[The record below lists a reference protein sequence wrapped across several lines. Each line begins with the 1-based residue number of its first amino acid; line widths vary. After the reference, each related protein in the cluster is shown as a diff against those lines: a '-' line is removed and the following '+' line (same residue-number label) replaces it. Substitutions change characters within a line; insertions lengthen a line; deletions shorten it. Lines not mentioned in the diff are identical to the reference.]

1 MSDELISTQLIDEPS
16 NEVSPMISILS
27 GCFGGIAQVIT
38 GQPFD
43 CVKVRLQTAAPGSN
57 STIMTVVKD
66 IITKEGYS
74 AFYKGTT
81 TPLLGI
87 GACVSVQ
94 FGCNE
99 FMKTYFTRLNGKGN
113 PMSLP
118 QYFASGVI
126 AGVANAPLASVIEHV
141 RIRQQINV
149 SSNAP
154 SAIQIMQAIYKN
166 GALGRGILTT
176 SIRDGFGLGCYFSF
190 YEFLVNR
197 QLQKYPDFYQNDR
210 KNLES
215 WKLCTFGGLSGIVLW
230 SFIYPVDIVKSIKQ
244 TGPLNVKPEGIIA
257 IFKKLHKQ
265 NGTSGFFKGIG
276 PALIRSFPVNAA
288 TFLAFEASMRAL
300 T

>member
-1 MSDELISTQLIDEPS
+1 M
-16 NEVSPMISILS
+16 VSILS
-27 GCFGGIAQVIT
+27 GCFGGVAQVIT

-43 CVKVRLQTAAPGSN
+43 CIKVRLQTAPPGSKN
-57 STIMTVVKD
+57 SIMSVVKN
-66 IITKEGYS
+66 IISNEGYG
-74 AFYKGTT
+74 AFYKGTV

-99 FMKTYFTRLNGKGN
+99 FMKSYFAKLNGKDV
-113 PMSLP
+113 PMALP
-118 QYFASGVI
+118 QYFASGVV

-149 SSNAP
+149 SKNAP
-154 SAIQIMQAIYKN
+154 SAIEIMRNINRN

-190 YEFLVNR
+190 YEFLVNK
-197 QLQKYPDFYQNDR
+197 QLQKYPQVYNNDR

-215 WKLCTFGGLSGIVLW
+215 WKLCTYGGLSGIVLW
-230 SFIYPVDIVKSIKQ
+230 SIIYPIDIVKSIKQ
-244 TGPLNVKPEGIIA
+244 TGPLAVKPEGIIA
-257 IFKKLHKQ
+257 IFKKLHIA
-265 NGTSGFFKGIG
+265 NGFAGFFKGIG

-300 T
+300 A

>member
-1 MSDELISTQLIDEPS
+1 MSEELIAPQLIDAPAEPS
-16 NEVSPMISILS
+16 PFISILS

-43 CVKVRLQTAAPGSN
+43 CVKVRLQTAPAGTNPSLP
-57 STIMTVVKD
+57 SIVKE
-66 IITKEGYS
+66 IINKEGYA

-99 FMKTYFTRLNGKGN
+99 YMKNYFIKKNNGSDMK
-113 PMSLP
+113 LT
-118 QYFASGVI
+118 QYFQSGVV
-126 AGVANAPLASVIEHV
+126 AGIANAPLAAVIEHV
-141 RIRQQINV
+141 RIRQQINK
-149 SSNAP
+149 SKNAP
-154 SAIQIMQAIYKN
+154 
-166 GALGRGILTT
+166 
-176 SIRDGFGLGCYFSF
+176 DGFGLGCYFTF
-190 YEFLVNR
+190 YEFLINK
-197 QLQKYPDFYQNDR
+197 QLKTNKQYENDR
-210 KNLES
+210 KNIES

-230 SFIYPVDIVKSIKQ
+230 MCIYPVDIVKSIKQ
-244 TGPLNVKPEGIIA
+244 TGPIEKKPDGIVH
-257 IFKKLHKQ
+257 IFKGLYKV
-265 NGTSGFFKGIG
+265 GGVSGFFKGIG

>member
-1 MSDELISTQLIDEPS
+1 MSEELIAPQLIDAPAEPS
-16 NEVSPMISILS
+16 PFISILS

-43 CVKVRLQTAAPGSN
+43 CVKVRLQTAPAGTNPSLP
-57 STIMTVVKD
+57 SIVKE
-66 IITKEGYS
+66 IINKEGYA

-99 FMKTYFTRLNGKGN
+99 YMKNYFIKKNNGSDMK
-113 PMSLP
+113 LT
-118 QYFASGVI
+118 QYFQSGVV
-126 AGVANAPLASVIEHV
+126 AGIANAPLAAVIEHV
-141 RIRQQINV
+141 RIRQQINK
-149 SSNAP
+149 SKNAP
-154 SAIQIMQAIYKN
+154 GALDIFKTIYKN
-166 GALGRGILTT
+166 NALGRGLFTT
-176 SIRDGFGLGCYFSF
+176 AIRDGFGLGCYFTF
-190 YEFLVNR
+190 YEFLINK
-197 QLQKYPDFYQNDR
+197 QLKTNKQYKNDR
-210 KNLES
+210 KNIES

-230 SFIYPVDIVKSIKQ
+230 MCIYPVDIVKSIKQ
-244 TGPLNVKPEGIIA
+244 TGPIEKKPDGIVH
-257 IFKKLHKQ
+257 IFKGLYKV
-265 NGTSGFFKGIG
+265 GGVSGFFKGIG